1 MSSTSSSDDDND
13 ENRLDTTDSQILN
26 AQKSLIYKH
35 PLFPVLVYVLERC
48 EQATLNPSLL
58 LSTANDE
65 QHSSSSSSFEHN
77 LKMFLSKNPEILT
90 TSKDNH
96 DDTSTIIDNFYID
109 AMQVLR
115 IHLLELDKVNDL
127 CRDFCQRYIA
137 CLKVKLNANNIF
149 TDDEEDDDDE
159 DDVEGEEDDE
169 DADFGSNI
177 DEDFESS
184 DETHDEEAR
193 LRDQRYD
200 LNSICHSYTTEFNG
214 QTPLSQIIASGPS
227 HIVDSSSMLFD
238 PFCGRKRKQST
249 IVSSSSSSKRGVLP
263 KSATSIMRSWLFQ
276 HIVKQIFGFVF
287 QEISFFFFLIFKVH
301 PYPTEDEKRT
311 ISQKTNL
318 SLLQVN
324 NWFINA
330 RRRILQPMLESSN
343 PDLVANKK
351 KKRHETI
358 ADEHHHTQ
366 ARQISNINRYW
377 PSNLAQIETPT
388 KDQYKK

>member
-13 ENRLDTTDSQILN
+13 ENRLDSNDVQLLA

-58 LSTANDE
+58 LNNDDSY
-65 QHSSSSSSFEHN
+65 QSSSFEHN
-77 LKMFLSKNPEILT
+77 LKIFLSKNPDILT
-90 TSKDNH
+90 ISKHNNDETS
-96 DDTSTIIDNFYID
+96 SIIDNFYID

-149 TDDEEDDDDE
+149 TDDEDDEDEDFQSNLDDNFESSEENDDDE
-159 DDVEGEEDDE
+159 FIINDKSILKEEHY
-169 DADFGSNI
+169 GKQSLLNNG
-177 DEDFESS
+177 
-184 DETHDEEAR
+184 
-193 LRDQRYD
+193 
-200 LNSICHSYTTEFNG
+200 LNSISHPYTTQFNG

-227 HIVDSSSMLFD
+227 HEVDSSSVLFD
-238 PFCGRKRKQST
+238 SFCTKRRKQST
-249 IVSSSSSSKRGVLP
+249 IVSSPSSASKRGILP

-276 HIVKQIFGFVF
+276 HIV
-287 QEISFFFFLIFKVH
+287 H
-301 PYPTEDEKRT
+301 PYPTEDEKRA

-330 RRRILQPMLESSN
+330 RRRILQPMLEASN
-343 PDLVANKK
+343 PDLAANKK
-351 KKRHETI
+351 KKRYETTS
-358 ADEHHHTQ
+358 DDHQHTHN
-366 ARQISNINRYW
+366 RQISNINRYW
-377 PSNLAQIETPT
+377 PSNLAQFNAATR
-388 KDQYKK
+388 DQREK

>member
-13 ENRLDTTDSQILN
+13 ENRLDSNDIQLL
-26 AQKSLIYKH
+26 AVQKSLIYKH
-35 PLFPVLVYVLERC
+35 PLFRVLVYVLERC

-58 LSTANDE
+58 LNNDDSY
-65 QHSSSSSSFEHN
+65 QSSSSSSFEHN
-77 LKMFLSKNPEILT
+77 LKIFLSKNPDILT
-90 TSKDNH
+90 TSKHNNDE
-96 DDTSTIIDNFYID
+96 TSTIIDNFYID

-149 TDDEEDDDDE
+149 TDDEDDEDEDFQANLDDNFESDEENDDDDE
-159 DDVEGEEDDE
+159 FIINDK
-169 DADFGSNI
+169 NI
-177 DEDFESS
+177 LKEQHYVKQS
-184 DETHDEEAR
+184 
-193 LRDQRYD
+193 LLNNG
-200 LNSICHSYTTEFNG
+200 LNSICHPYTTQFNG

-227 HIVDSSSMLFD
+227 HEVNKSSTLLDS
-238 PFCGRKRKQST
+238 FCTKRRQHST
-249 IVSSSSSSKRGVLP
+249 IVSSPSSSSKRGVLP

-276 HIVKQIFGFVF
+276 HIV
-287 QEISFFFFLIFKVH
+287 H
-301 PYPTEDEKRT
+301 PYPTEDEKRA

-330 RRRILQPMLESSN
+330 RRRILQPMLEASN
-343 PDLVANKK
+343 PDLAANKK
-351 KKRHETI
+351 KKRYETTS
-358 ADEHHHTQ
+358 DDHHHTH

-377 PSNLAQIETPT
+377 PSNLAQFNTTTRNPRE
-388 KDQYKK
+388 K

>member
-13 ENRLDTTDSQILN
+13 ENRFHSNDTQLIT

-35 PLFPVLVYVLERC
+35 PLFPVLTYVLERC

-58 LSTANDE
+58 LTNDE
-65 QHSSSSSSFEHN
+65 SFTSSSFEHN
-77 LKMFLSKNPEILT
+77 LKIFLSKNPEILT
-90 TSKDNH
+90 TPKHDN
-96 DDTSTIIDNFYID
+96 DGTSTSSAAIIDNFYID

-149 TDDEEDDDDE
+149 TDDEDDDDD
-159 DDVEGEEDDE
+159 DDVNDE
-169 DADFGSNI
+169 
-177 DEDFESS
+177 DEDFELNINDDFESS
-184 DETHDEEAR
+184 EENDDDDDDFMTNEKNITK
-193 LRDQRYD
+193 DQHYGKQSVSNNGF
-200 LNSICHSYTTEFNG
+200 NSICHPYTTQFNG
-214 QTPLSQIIASGPS
+214 QTPLSKIIASGPS
-227 HIVDSSSMLFD
+227 PMVDSSVDLFD
-238 PFCGRKRKQST
+238 SFCTKRRKQST
-249 IVSSSSSSKRGVLP
+249 IVPSSSSSSSKRGVLP

-276 HIVKQIFGFVF
+276 HIV
-287 QEISFFFFLIFKVH
+287 H
-301 PYPTEDEKRT
+301 PYPTEDEKRA

-330 RRRILQPMLESSN
+330 RRRILQPMLEASN
-343 PDLVANKK
+343 PDLAATKK
-351 KKRHETI
+351 KKRHETTT
-358 ADEHHHTQ
+358 DDHHHTH

-377 PSNLAQIETPT
+377 PSNLAQFDTT
-388 KDQYKK
+388 TTRDQRKK